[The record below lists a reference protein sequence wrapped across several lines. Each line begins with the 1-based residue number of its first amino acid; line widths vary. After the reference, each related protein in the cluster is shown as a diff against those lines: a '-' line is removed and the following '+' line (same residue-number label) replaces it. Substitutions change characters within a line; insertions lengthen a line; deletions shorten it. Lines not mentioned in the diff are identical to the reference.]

1 MLALKCSGSI
11 LIWISKRSFF
21 DPLSDHFSNFVKRFC
36 FCGRNWFHRC
46 VEQVLKLIW
55 SVIVNNGGVA
65 DVIVV
70 KTIVVVVG
78 VERVVSAVVL
88 VLTGFVVDGF
98 AARSG
103 NTIHK
108 LLQSFLFGIWERVLQ
123 GKKIRPGGLDLSR
136 HGLDRD
142 FWSRQ
147 FKKWHLDRLKVST
160 VQKTTSRQVSIWN
173 MP

>member
-1 MLALKCSGSI
+1 MVALKCSGSI

-21 DPLSDHFSNFVKRFC
+21 DPLSDHFSHFFKRFC
-36 FCGRNWFHRC
+36 FCGRNWFCSC
-46 VEQVLKLIW
+46 VEKVLELIW
-55 SVIVNNGGVA
+55 SVIVNDGGVV
-65 DVIVV
+65 DVI
-70 KTIVVVVG
+70 VG

-147 FKKWHLDRLKVST
+147 FKKWHLDLLKVST

>member
-1 MLALKCSGSI
+1 MVALKCSGSI

-36 FCGRNWFHRC
+36 FCGRNWFRRC
-46 VEQVLKLIW
+46 VEQVLELIW
-55 SVIVNNGGVA
+55 SVIVNDGGVV
-65 DVIVV
+65 DI
-70 KTIVVVVG
+70 VG

-88 VLTGFVVDGF
+88 VLTGFLVDGF

-123 GKKIRPGGLDLSR
+123 GKKIRPGGLNLSR

-147 FKKWHLDRLKVST
+147 FKKWHLDHLKVST
-160 VQKTTSRQVSIWN
+160 VRKTTSWQVSIWN
-173 MP
+173 IP